1 MTGQAQVWVHDASL
15 EYQKTYRY
23 RVQLVLLS
31 PLYGHMVDTD
41 PAEDA
46 KKPTVETPWSDWSD
60 RVKPPPQT
68 DVFLTGQQMKK
79 VTMTVFSRCQGQRV
93 SNSFDVG
100 PGDKIGEKYH
110 DKVVKTIDVDV
121 PDLGNPGKTIK
132 KPCSFFTGYTLIDI
146 NWDRT
151 VFLKGIAIKT
161 VEVVLADEQGNLV
174 IHNLAL
180 DTASTELK
188 ELQAET
194 AKVAPVVVPRP
205 HPTTKP
211 VHGPSPVRPP
221 PGTPPPH

>member
-1 MTGQAQVWVHDASL
+1 MQTKAILNGFELSHQGVSIAARVYTIREAELAALMPKKKDAGIS
-15 EYQKTYRY
+15 KH
-23 RVQLVLLS
+23 LLC
-31 PLYGHMVDTD
+31 PM
-41 PAEDA
+41 
-46 KKPTVETPWSDWSD
+46 
-60 RVKPPPQT
+60 
-68 DVFLTGQQMKK
+68 
-79 VTMTVFSRCQGQRV
+79 
-93 SNSFDVG
+93 
-100 PGDKIGEKYH
+100 PGL
-110 DKVVKTIDVDV
+110 VKTIDVDV